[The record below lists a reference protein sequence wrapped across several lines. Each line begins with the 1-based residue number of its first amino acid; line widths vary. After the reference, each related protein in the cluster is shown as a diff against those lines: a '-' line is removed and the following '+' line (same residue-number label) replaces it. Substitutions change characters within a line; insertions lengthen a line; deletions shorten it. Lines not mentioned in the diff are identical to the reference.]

1 MSNLTAKE
9 RVYLRLYDE
18 ILDGVFSPDD
28 ILTEGRLIERY
39 GLSKSP
45 VREALVQ
52 LTAENVLASIPRLG
66 YKIVPITEQDV
77 QNATQVRLDLELAA
91 FRRLEAQKVPA
102 ILARIHSLNIDW
114 QTSASAPGLFS
125 LRDRWR
131 HNALFHT
138 TLTASGGNELAAQIV
153 GQMIRL
159 EFRAYAQML
168 RIPENRMRFFAS
180 SPTKQHFAIEQ
191 ALGSADFEGAAAALE
206 KDIRSL
212 QNSLPEYIRT
222 ASSPL

>member
-9 RVYLRLYDE
+9 RVYIRLYDE
-18 ILDGVFSPDD
+18 ILEGVFSPADV
-28 ILTEGRLIERY
+28 LTEGRLIERY

-52 LTAENVLASIPRLG
+52 LTAEHVLCSIPRLG
-66 YKIVPITEQDV
+66 YKIVPITERDV
-77 QNATQVRLDLELAA
+77 LNATQVRLDIEIAS
-91 FRRLEAQKVPA
+91 FRRLSAQQMPA
-102 ILARIHSLNIDW
+102 VLGRIHTLNIDW
-114 QTSASAPGLFS
+114 QTSASAPGLFT

-131 HNALFHT
+131 HNSFFHT
-138 TLTASGGNELAAQIV
+138 TLTAAGGNELAAQIV

-180 SPTKQHFAIEQ
+180 SPAKQHFAIEQ
-191 ALGSADFEGAAAALE
+191 ALDRADFEGAAAALE
-206 KDIRSL
+206 KDILSL
-212 QNSLPEYIRT
+212 QNSLAEYTRT
-222 ASSPL
+222 SSSPL